1 MSTIKYIIQNGNNLF
16 RVFETESGKLILVL
30 DEKLDPKHPIIVR
43 SKSDDGF
50 TWEPISGGDIND
62 WIMDLIP

>member
-1 MSTIKYIIQNGNNLF
+1 MSKIKYIIQNGNNLF
-16 RVFETESGKLILVL
+16 SVFETENGRLILVL

-43 SKSDDGF
+43 SKSNDEL